1 MSDLWTGRRFSEWGG
16 LRVAVVGAGRSGL
29 AAARALM
36 VRGAVPVVLD
46 AKRVED
52 SPPLA
57 KTASALEADG
67 IELRAGWSGEI
78 DPAHFDLVVTSPG
91 VPKTHPGL
99 VGASSSG
106 VEVWGEIELAFRIAK
121 APIVA
126 VTGTNGKSTTTV
138 MAWLAARAAGMD
150 PLLCGNLYGSG
161 YQEEP
166 LTEAAGR
173 ATPDQLLVAEV
184 SSFQLEW
191 VCEFAPIAAAITNI
205 TPDHLNRYG
214 SFEEYAATK
223 HRIFARMGAGCT
235 AVWHSADP
243 VVRPE
248 VPEEVAI
255 WRFGRPGD
263 AAYADHDALVVGERN
278 GDENDVRID
287 RSGLPWIEPHNDLNA
302 MTALGTVIGAWRATR
317 PRRPA
322 PIEAMGKGLAG
333 YFGLGY
339 RMQLVGEKGGV
350 RVINN
355 SMCTNPAALIS
366 SSRSL
371 IPVQHLLIGGLNKG
385 MDFAPVGEYLAG
397 SLHRAYIFGVDGP
410 AIAEQMG
417 GGWPVFE
424 TMAEAF
430 HAAASEAG
438 PGEVIMLAPGL
449 ASTDQ
454 FDDFV
459 DRGRKFQ
466 EMAEEWLRC

>member
-1 MSDLWTGRRFSEWGG
+1 MPERRPGSLSSEWEGR
-16 LRVAVVGAGRSGL
+16 RVAVIGAGRSGQ
-29 AAARALM
+29 AAARALKA
-36 VRGAVPVVLD
+36 RGAEAVVFD
-46 AKRVED
+46 SKRLED
-52 SPPLA
+52 SPRLA
-57 KTASALEADG
+57 RAAENLASLG
-67 IELRAGWSGEI
+67 IELRVGWGGSIPSSE
-78 DPAHFDLVVTSPG
+78 FDLVVTSPG
-91 VPKTHPGL
+91 VPKTHAGL
-99 VGASSSG
+99 QAAVEAGI
-106 VEVWGEIELAFRIAK
+106 EVWGEIELAYRISK
-121 APIVA
+121 APIIA

-138 MAWLAARAAGMD
+138 MAWLAARGAAMD

-166 LTEAAGR
+166 LTDAASR
-173 ATPDQLLVAEV
+173 ATADQLLVAEV

-191 VCEFAPIAAAITNI
+191 VHEFAPTAAAITNI
-205 TPDHLNRYG
+205 TPDHLNRYA

-223 HRIFARMGAGCT
+223 HRIFARMGAQST
-235 AVWHSADP
+235 AVWHSVDP
-243 VVRPE
+243 VVRPNVPDE
-248 VPEEVAI
+248 VTV

-278 GDENDVRID
+278 GEDEHVHLD
-287 RSGLPWIEPHNDLNA
+287 RAGLPWTEPHNDLNA
-302 MTALGTVIGAWRATR
+302 MAALGLVIGAWRATR

-322 PIEAMGKGLAG
+322 PIEAMGKGLSE

-339 RMQLVGEKGGV
+339 RMQYVGEKGGV

-385 MDFAPVGEYLAG
+385 MDFTPVGEYLSG
-397 SLHRAYIFGVDGP
+397 TLHQAYIFGADGA

-430 HAAASEAG
+430 EAATREARE
-438 PGEVIMLAPGL
+438 GEVIMLAPGL

-466 EMAEEWLRC
+466 QIAEEWLRC

>member
-1 MSDLWTGRRFSEWGG
+1 MAEPRPDGTASEWAGR
-16 LRVAVVGAGRSGL
+16 RVAVIGAGRSGQ
-29 AAARALM
+29 AAARVLTA
-36 VRGAVPVVLD
+36 RGALAVVF
-46 AKRVED
+46 D
-52 SPPLA
+52 SQRLEHSPRLA
-57 KTASALEADG
+57 RAAESLAASG
-67 IELRAGWSGEI
+67 IELRAGWSGVVPTSE
-78 DPAHFDLVVTSPG
+78 FDLVVTSPG
-91 VPKTHPGL
+91 VPKRHPALLGAVEAGL
-99 VGASSSG
+99 
-106 VEVWGEIELAFRIAK
+106 EVWGEIELAYRIAK

-138 MAWLAARAAGMD
+138 MAWLAARGAGMD

-166 LTEAAGR
+166 LTEAAAR
-173 ATPDQLLVAEV
+173 ATADRLLVAEV

-191 VCEFAPIAAAITNI
+191 VREFSPVAAAITNI
-205 TPDHLNRYG
+205 TPDHLNRYE

-223 HRIFARMGAGCT
+223 HRIFEKMGAGST
-235 AVWHSADP
+235 AVWHSVDP
-243 VVRPE
+243 VVRPVVPDE
-248 VPEEVAI
+248 VTI

-278 GDENDVRID
+278 GDDERVHLD
-287 RSGLPWIEPHNDLNA
+287 RAGLPWTEPHNDLNA
-302 MTALGTVIGAWRATR
+302 MAALGIVIGAWRATR

-322 PIEAMGKGLAG
+322 PIEAMGKGLSE

-339 RMQLVGEKGGV
+339 RMQFVGEKGGV
-350 RVINN
+350 RIINN
-355 SMCTNPAALIS
+355 SMCTNPAALIA

-385 MDFAPVGEYLAG
+385 MDFSPVGEYLSG
-397 SLHRAYIFGVDGP
+397 TLHRAYVFGADG
-410 AIAEQMG
+410 ASIAEQMG

-430 HAAASEAG
+430 EAAARDARD
-438 PGEVIMLAPGL
+438 GEIIMLAPGL

-459 DRGRKFQ
+459 DRGRRFQ